1 MDHLRLYGFSGG
13 SVGEDEVRGNGDED
27 AQEEGLRDHCVPN
40 VRLINAH
47 PPEAGPE
54 ALQLIVNAGEVVC
67 VQCPVR
73 QQQLDA
79 AASGRFHD
87 ASSRH

>member
-1 MDHLRLYGFSGG
+1 GG

-27 AQEEGLRDHCVPN
+27 AQEEEGLRDHCVPN

-47 PPEAGPE
+47 PLEAGLE
-54 ALQLIVNAGEVVC
+54 ALQLIVNTGEVTC
-67 VQCPVR
+67 VRCPVR
-73 QQQLDA
+73 QQQLDV